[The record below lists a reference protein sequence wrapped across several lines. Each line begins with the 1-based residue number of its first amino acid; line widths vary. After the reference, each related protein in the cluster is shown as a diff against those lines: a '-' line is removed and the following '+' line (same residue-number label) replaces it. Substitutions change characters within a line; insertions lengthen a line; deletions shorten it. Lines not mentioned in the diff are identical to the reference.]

1 MPMIPKV
8 TAIFIALH
16 ALLLLFLAFRV
27 VAVRRGMR
35 IGIGDGAQD
44 AVQRRI
50 RVHGN
55 ATEYVPMALLQLLA
69 LELLGL
75 GAVWL
80 YAAGGTLFVARCLHA
95 MGLSGS
101 SGTSS
106 GRFVGTLLTWLVMI
120 AMAVALLVIALR

>member
-8 TAIFIALH
+8 TALFIALH

-27 VAVRRGMR
+27 VAARRGLR
-35 IGIGDGAQD
+35 IGIGDGAQEIM
-44 AVQRRI
+44 QRRI

-55 ATEYVPMALLQLLA
+55 ATEYLPIALLELLA

-75 GAVWL
+75 GALWL
-80 YAAGGTLFVARCLHA
+80 YVAGGTLFVARCLHA

-106 GRFVGTLLTWLVMI
+106 GRFLGTLLTWLVMI
-120 AMAVALLVIALR
+120 VMAVTLLVLALR